1 MIKTLKALAVAG
13 TLGVLASLAVAPT
26 SAAAATVDVNAQ
38 LKQRPQI
45 VHHNGSAT
53 VVFWLRCR
61 AGMNAFEYHVGLTQD
76 GAFHGFDAGPA
87 AFILPCDGTRHKVK
101 VTLGTGLHPGPAET
115 TLNVQIYDPVADQDV
130 EATDEASIWLR
141 YRD

>member
-1 MIKTLKALAVAG
+1 MIKTLKALAIAG

-76 GAFHGFDAGPA
+76 GVFHGFDAGPA
-87 AFILPCDGTRHKVK
+87 AFILTVRRH
-101 VTLGTGLHPGPAET
+101 PAQSEGHAR
-115 TLNVQIYDPVADQDV
+115 NRAAPRPRRNHA
-130 EATDEASIWLR
+130 
-141 YRD
+141 